1 MAADVGKK
9 LLQEVEE
16 VGLDEVST
24 DGQPNL
30 RLTLTTVADPRVY
43 TTQT

>member
-16 VGLDEVST
+16 VGLIDVSSQYSVT
-24 DGQPNL
+24 HI
-30 RLTLTTVADPRVY
+30 T
-43 TTQT
+43 

>member
-16 VGLDEVST
+16 VGLGEVSLQHPVTRELLCT
-24 DGQPNL
+24 DKED
-30 RLTLTTVADPRVY
+30 LTITKG
-43 TTQT
+43 